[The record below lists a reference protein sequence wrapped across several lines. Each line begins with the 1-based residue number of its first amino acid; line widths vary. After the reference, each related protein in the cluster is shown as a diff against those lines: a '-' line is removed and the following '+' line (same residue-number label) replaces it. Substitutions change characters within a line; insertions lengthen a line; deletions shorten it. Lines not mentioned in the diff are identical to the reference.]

1 MFPGFVNMYKDN
13 DGFIHL
19 YFFNGIDDD
28 NENIYCDINL
38 SNISFSYTSTVLNN
52 GAIDYKF
59 NNKSIVKINCTLV
72 QKNKDKEIEYKVL
85 SLKH

>member
-38 SNISFSYTSTVLNN
+38 
-52 GAIDYKF
+52 
-59 NNKSIVKINCTLV
+59 
-72 QKNKDKEIEYKVL
+72 
-85 SLKH
+85 